1 MFHKIKTTLLE
12 PVSIAP
18 LVVFRWIFGL
28 VMAYGSFRFL
38 WNDWVPLFYQKPTF
52 FFTYYGFDFIKPL
65 SIEYMYVIYVL
76 MGVSFLMLA
85 LGAWYRVF
93 AVLSFILFTYTE
105 LIDKTNYLNHY
116 YFISLVSFLM
126 MFVPA
131 HRYASVDVWRNPLI
145 KRTHIPF
152 IYIAVI
158 QFQLGVVYFFAGVAK
173 INYDWLFEAMPL
185 KNWLM
190 TRNDIPY
197 VGEWIQYTWVAYFFS
212 WFGMLYDLTIPFFL
226 LNKKARPYAYIAVI
240 AFHVFTRILFQI
252 GMFPF
257 IMIGAT
263 LIFFSSEFHQSIL
276 FFFLRKKEA
285 WTNAVELTIKPL
297 NSKLLLIGLTVYVA
311 IQLLLPMRYL
321 LYPGKLF
328 WTEEGFRFS
337 WRVMLIEKVGICFFY
352 VKNPENGRMTE
363 VIVSQYLTPMQE
375 KMMST
380 QPDMI
385 LQFAHHLDEVYQ
397 KIGVKDPQVFV
408 RSYVSL
414 NGMPQKLFVDP
425 MVDLS
430 SCKESFAHKTWVVD
444 YK

>member
-1 MFHKIKTTLLE
+1 MFHKIKTTLLK

-18 LVVFRWIFGL
+18 LVVFRWVFGI

-38 WNDWVPLFYQKPTF
+38 WNDWVPMFYQKPTY
-52 FFTYYGFDFIKPL
+52 FFTYYGFEFVKPL
-65 SIEYMYVIYVL
+65 PIDYMYVVYIL
-76 MGVSFLMLA
+76 MGISFLMLA
-85 LGAWYRVF
+85 FGAWYRIVS
-93 AVLSFILFTYTE
+93 VISFLLFTYTE

-116 YFISLVSFLM
+116 YFISLVAFIM

-131 HRYASVDVWRNPLI
+131 HRYASIDVWRKPTL

-152 IYIAVI
+152 LFIAI
-158 QFQLGVVYFFAGVAK
+158 LQFQLGVVYFFAGVAK

-190 TRNDIPY
+190 TRNDLPY
-197 VGEWIQYTWVAYFFS
+197 IGEWIQYTWVAYVFS

-226 LNKKARPYAYIAVI
+226 LNKKARPFAYIAVVV
-240 AFHVFTRILFQI
+240 FHVLTRILFQI

-276 FFFLRKKEA
+276 AFFTRKKESWSYGA
-285 WTNAVELTIKPL
+285 ELILKPIYTR
-297 NSKLLLIGLTVYVA
+297 LLFIGLSIYVI
-311 IQLLLPMRYL
+311 IQLLIPMRYL
-321 LYPGKLF
+321 LYPGNLF

-352 VKNPENGRMTE
+352 VKNPDNGRMTE
-363 VIVSQYLTPMQE
+363 VIVSQYLTPLQE

-385 LQFAHHLDEVYQ
+385 LQFAHHLDAEY
-397 KIGVKDPQVFV
+397 KRIGVRDPQVFV

-414 NGMPQKLFVDP
+414 NGMPQKLFIDP
-425 MVDLS
+425 TVDLS
-430 SCKESFAHKTWVVD
+430 SYKESFAHKTWVVD